1 MDEITTTTAV
11 ETPTAEQEEEVS
23 AKDFVVDKIS
33 ADIMAFTGQ
42 KKGAKTLAK
51 KILLTVTESMFQ
63 AVVEEG
69 YLRFSGGFGALKVKN
84 IAATVRRVPATG
96 ESVNCP
102 ARKKIVLVEGKTAKA
117 LVNAVGH

>member
-1 MDEITTTTAV
+1 MEENTTAV
-11 ETPTAEQEEEVS
+11 ETPTDATDEEVS
-23 AKDFVVDKIS
+23 AKDFVIDKIS
-33 ADIMAFTGQ
+33 EEITAFTGQ

-51 KILLTVTESMFQ
+51 RLLLVVTESMFQ
-63 AVVEEG
+63 AVANDG
-69 YLRFSGGFGALKVKN
+69 YLRFSGGFGALKVKT

-117 LVNAVGH
+117 LVNNTTPA